1 MGKYWYRKLLVGQSV
16 KSGARCV
23 VSRFVRPD
31 CSPPRERDNMAA
43 VVAPVDDEQSTNG
56 DRRSTDDN
64 PLLQEIS
71 AAVDAERDR
80 YNAAYGNHDEFDEQL
95 QSAAVPEAPHND
107 IATPEAEEDHTVD
120 DGLTIAQRRRPRKAH
135 TTQGHMAAITYLQ
148 AWAYSKLCAAKAVV
162 EDDFTL
168 PDTWPSIVSLVT
180 CAAA

>member
-1 MGKYWYRKLLVGQSV
+1 MIERVGQRYKIWFKWVGS
-16 KSGARCV
+16 
-23 VSRFVRPD
+23 
-31 CSPPRERDNMAA
+31 
-43 VVAPVDDEQSTNG
+43 DDHTWRWWSEIRKELTE
-56 DRRSTDDN
+56 DN

-71 AAVDAERDR
+71 AAVSAERDR

-95 QSAAVPEAPHND
+95 QPTAAPETSHND
-107 IATPEAEEDHTVD
+107 IATPEVEEDHTID

-168 PDTWPSIVSLVT
+168 PDTWPSMVPSGQG
-180 CAAA
+180 